1 MGFLLHIASRHFGRS
16 HSKVT
21 VFHQT
26 WRQLGIERSRIYQ
39 LIGPDPIAAERRT
52 ANHNVEPENVQSLHI
67 AQLTNVEQP
76 ARPQLPAPDREQS
89 ATGASDQPT
98 EQTAVVQPTAVSI
111 AAIAEAQDQPVR
123 TTPQITLRDL
133 PFAEALVQF
142 STWYSTLTPD
152 QQLQVERAM
161 GDVEAIEQTAVR
173 EPEEAAAD

>member
-1 MGFLLHIASRHFGRS
+1 
-16 HSKVT
+16 

-111 AAIAEAQDQPVR
+111 AAIAEAQDQPVPPR
-123 TTPQITLRDL
+123 STIRRGARPILDL
-133 PFAEALVQF
+133 VLHADPRPAA
-142 STWYSTLTPD
+142 PG
-152 QQLQVERAM
+152 RA
-161 GDVEAIEQTAVR
+161 GDGR
-173 EPEEAAAD
+173 CRGDRADGGARAGGSGSGLSRADI